1 VIIIVINNF
10 IVLQGPY
17 VIIDKLCDIFDKI
30 RLPDTFQPASG
41 ADQHSLQLF
50 DIARAVQWSV
60 GEDGRK
66 RKSLGK
72 RGLLNL
78 KTMFKIVVMIFS
90 SVTDPD
96 PGSGAFLTLN
106 PGSGIGF
113 FPDPGS
119 RYPGSQT
126 YIFDSFVTKFW

>member
-1 VIIIVINNF
+1 VIIGVTDNF
-10 IVLQGPY
+10 IVFKGPY

-72 RGLLNL
+72 RGLL
-78 KTMFKIVVMIFS
+78 
-90 SVTDPD
+90 D
-96 PGSGAFLTLN
+96 
-106 PGSGIGF
+106 
-113 FPDPGS
+113 
-119 RYPGSQT
+119 
-126 YIFDSFVTKFW
+126 

>member
-1 VIIIVINNF
+1 VIIGVSVINILF
-10 IVLQGPY
+10 LIVLQGPY

-72 RGLLNL
+72 RWLLTWKPFL
-78 KTMFKIVVMIFS
+78 K
-90 SVTDPD
+90 
-96 PGSGAFLTLN
+96 FL
-106 PGSGIGF
+106 
-113 FPDPGS
+113 
-119 RYPGSQT
+119 
-126 YIFDSFVTKFW
+126 

>member
-1 VIIIVINNF
+1 
-10 IVLQGPY
+10 

-72 RGLLNL
+72 RGLLNW
-78 KTMFKIVVMIFS
+78 KTIFKIFVMIFS
-90 SVTDPD
+90 SVENSD
-96 PGSGAFLTLN
+96 

-113 FPDPGS
+113 FRIPDRKP
-119 RYPGSQT
+119 
-126 YIFDSFVTKFW
+126 IFLIA